1 MSPVQRCVSFPRDVL
16 SQNNRVNDQVR
27 LFLRRGLS
35 VRYLLP
41 NPVVDYI
48 EQHGLY
54 QDETATNASNGDQ
67 GKDRDKEVALQ
78 TPSRLEFSQVR

>member
-1 MSPVQRCVSFPRDVL
+1 MMFADHLAFTHIYVRLCS
-16 SQNNRVNDQVR
+16 QVR

-41 NPVVDYI
+41 TAVVDYI

-54 QDETATNASNGDQ
+54 QDDGPNANPTTILADH
-67 GKDRDKEVALQ
+67 GKGKEPSSAKHCSLHPQ
-78 TPSRLEFSQVR
+78 TIS